1 MVSLIL
7 GNLEELSAAKQT
19 LLALKGEDTWV

>member
-7 GNLEELSAAKQT
+7 GIKH
-19 LLALKGEDTWV
+19 